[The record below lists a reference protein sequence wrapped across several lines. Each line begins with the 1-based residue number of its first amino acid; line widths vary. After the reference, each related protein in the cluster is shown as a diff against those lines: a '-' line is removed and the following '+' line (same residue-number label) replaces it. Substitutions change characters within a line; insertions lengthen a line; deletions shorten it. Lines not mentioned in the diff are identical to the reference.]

1 MPPALGAQNLSHWTT
16 KEVPGNFYI
25 TTVKCKL
32 DSTCKK
38 YIFKRSFKVTND
50 IVRFQFLT
58 FTLQKKI
65 SQYLNKFRVSD
76 ERWDIADLNIYY
88 HKAYF

>member
-1 MPPALGAQNLSHWTT
+1 M
-16 KEVPGNFYI
+16 
-25 TTVKCKL
+25 
-32 DSTCKK
+32 
-38 YIFKRSFKVTND
+38 ND

-65 SQYLNKFRVSD
+65 SQCLNKFRISD
-76 ERWDIADLNIYY
+76 EGWDIADLNVYY